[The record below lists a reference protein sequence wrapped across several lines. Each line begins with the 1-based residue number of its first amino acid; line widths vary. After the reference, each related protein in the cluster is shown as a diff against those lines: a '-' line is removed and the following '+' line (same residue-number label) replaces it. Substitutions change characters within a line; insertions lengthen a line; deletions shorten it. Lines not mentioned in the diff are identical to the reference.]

1 MLLIGCY
8 QEREGED
15 SNGIWDV
22 FVYRQD
28 RVSLRLG
35 RQGALTQRGSSS
47 PKGLRTTSADSEKR
61 VSSE

>member
-28 RVSLRLG
+28 RVS
-35 RQGALTQRGSSS
+35 T
-47 PKGLRTTSADSEKR
+47 
-61 VSSE
+61 